1 MDKNQLPPI
10 PEEMQEAIDAPQEV
24 QEVQQPVAHQQQEE
38 SDAARNFRALR
49 EAKERAER
57 ERDEAIRIISQVNSQ
72 KKPDPVDDEEDVK
85 LNPDDLVE
93 WKHVEKKIRKLEN
106 QIKNYQSQSNISSTE
121 ARIKSQYPDF
131 DSVVSQENISQ
142 LNAQYP
148 EIANAIGSSPDLYS
162 QAVSAYT
169 IIKKLGI
176 SPESNTDIYAKDRE
190 RAKVNAA
197 KPRPLASV
205 SPQQGDSPLSKAN
218 AFANGLT
225 EDLKKQLFKE
235 MVEASK
241 NT

>member
-1 MDKNQLPPI
+1 M
-10 PEEMQEAIDAPQEV
+10 
-24 QEVQQPVAHQQQEE
+24 
-38 SDAARNFRALR
+38 
-49 EAKERAER
+49 
-57 ERDEAIRIISQVNSQ
+57 
-72 KKPDPVDDEEDVK
+72 
-85 LNPDDLVE
+85 
-93 WKHVEKKIRKLEN
+93 RKLEN
-106 QIKNYQSQSNISSTE
+106 PIKNYQSQSTISSTE
-121 ARIKSQYPDF
+121 SRIKSQYPDF

-142 LNAQYP
+142 LSAQYP
-148 EIANAIGSSPDLYS
+148 EIANAIGSSSDLYS

-176 SPESNTDIYAKDRE
+176 SPESNTDMYAKDRE